1 MKISEISNYVETN
14 EDKGLVASVK
24 KILRA
29 YEQTFGEDV
38 DVLYLLGNI
47 EQFFTR
53 MQDRYE
59 NAFTIRNILSGQ
71 QKLLDL
77 PIIREKLSDSQHKM
91 LQEVTRSRASTF
103 TKTAN
108 DKQRTKA
115 KVMPE
120 EVRPSLETEA
130 EAEGEL
136 IVAEA
141 AMSESPGDT
150 LDESILAESEQKIEE
165 QEGRIEE
172 QARQIEQLRGEVVK
186 LKSFIGAVKVILNL
200 MD

>member
-1 MKISEISNYVETN
+1 MNIAEISVHLENN

-38 DVLYLLGNI
+38 DVLLLLGNI

-130 EAEGEL
+130 EGEL

>member
-1 MKISEISNYVETN
+1 MKIAEISDYLESN

-38 DVLYLLGNI
+38 DVLYLLGDI
-47 EQFFTR
+47 EQFFAR
-53 MQDRYE
+53 VQDRYE

-77 PIIREKLSDSQHKM
+77 PIVREKLSDSQHKM
-91 LQEVTRSRASTF
+91 LQELTRSRASTF

-115 KVMPE
+115 KVQGEVQRSPE
-120 EVRPSLETEA
+120 TD
-130 EAEGEL
+130 AEGEL
-136 IVAEA
+136 IAGG
-141 AMSESPGDT
+141 AMFEPPDDT

-165 QEGRIEE
+165 QKGRIEE